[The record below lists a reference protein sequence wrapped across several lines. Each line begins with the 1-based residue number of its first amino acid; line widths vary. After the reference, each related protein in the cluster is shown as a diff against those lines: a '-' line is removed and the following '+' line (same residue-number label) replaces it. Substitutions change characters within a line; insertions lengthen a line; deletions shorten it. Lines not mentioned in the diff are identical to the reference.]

1 MNDDNDTL
9 KKYHGS
15 GKLEYYADPKE
26 QEARML
32 QSYLDNE
39 GFTNTYKRTSEK
51 GTEWGNEIKPAF
63 DKFFDK
69 LRALSKAGVALPA
82 ALLAVLSLISG
93 DNDNKS

>member
-1 MNDDNDTL
+1 
-9 KKYHGS
+9 
-15 GKLEYYADPKE
+15 
-26 QEARML
+26 ML